1 MKIVNHLLALLS
13 AIVLMAACSGGSD
26 LPDPTPDTGKVHH
39 FVNLTVQVAAS
50 RGSRSAGTTT
60 PRAADG
66 ATTSLAPGT
75 AKSAPGIAKSA
86 PGIATLA
93 DGATTPTP
101 GTATPADGTAA
112 GEDDHY
118 QSVSAEERESA
129 VSSITVFIYPFEAD
143 INNDADA
150 ANTIVR
156 AFTWRVTRA
165 DVSADGL
172 ITYTTGSR
180 VLPDE
185 IAEGD
190 YKILVVANA
199 DLSQLD
205 GTSLKIVRDYI
216 YNTPAYSVSSTDP
229 RYQFDPFRSRDFV
242 MASTE
247 EVRLAILPIFGPVG
261 SGSHR
266 HGSEENPYTPDKT
279 ITIERLAARIDLALD
294 PSLYREAKDADG
306 NVTERWYEYPVTDEH
321 GDQVA
326 TFRLTHACPFNLTRE
341 QYLFKHT
348 TTATDEA
355 NLTIQVP
362 GREVQQWSGGVLR
375 AANYV
380 IDPET
385 FHQGNTQEIVGTY
398 YTDYLYRENIGE
410 NAAQLQTLYQVPRA
424 DNAERLTPW
433 TNSEGRSLKYYT
445 LSYSAENTVL
455 ASAQQTDNRADY
467 LPGIRFYGKYLLDG
481 APPSTARDIPFDYLI
496 RHAAPSGTAD
506 PTQPMAYGLVR
517 NNIYRIYIRSIHRLK
532 DDFSIQLQVVVLP
545 WQYYEHSDIYM

>member
-13 AIVLMAACSGGSD
+13 ALVLAAACSGHSD
-26 LPDPTPDTGKVHH
+26 LPDPTPDAGKVHH

-50 RGSRSAGTTT
+50 RGSRSAGTST

-66 ATTSLAPGT
+66 ATTPMAPG
-75 AKSAPGIAKSA
+75 S
-86 PGIATLA
+86 ATLA
-93 DGATTPTP
+93 DDTT
-101 GTATPADGTAA
+101 TPADGTTAD
-112 GEDDHY
+112 EDDHY
-118 QSVSAEERESA
+118 QSVTAEERESA
-129 VSSITVFIYPFEAD
+129 VSSITVFIYPSEAD
-143 INNDADA
+143 INNDAEA

-156 AFTWRVTRA
+156 AFSWRVTKA

-172 ITYTTGSR
+172 TTYTTGSR
-180 VLPDE
+180 VLPDD
-185 IAEGD
+185 IAKGD

-205 GTSLKIVRDYI
+205 GTSLEIVRDYI

-229 RYQFDPFRSRDFV
+229 RYQFDPIRSRDFV

-247 EVRLAILPIFGPVG
+247 EVGLAIQPIFGPIG
-261 SGSHR
+261 PGNHR
-266 HGSEENPYTPDKT
+266 HGSEENPYTPDHD

-294 PSLYREAKDADG
+294 PSLYHETKDAAG

-355 NLTIQVP
+355 NLTIQAP

-385 FHQGNTQEIVGTY
+385 FHQGNMQEIVGTY
-398 YTDYLYRENIGE
+398 YTDYLYHENLGE
-410 NAAQLQTLYQVPRA
+410 NSAQLPTLYHVPRA

-433 TNSEGRSLKYYT
+433 TNSEGRALKYYT

-467 LPGIRFYGKYLLDG
+467 LPGIRFYGKYLLNG
-481 APPSTARDIPFDYLI
+481 ADPSTARDIPFDYLI